1 MEKKNCIVEGREGL
15 IEQEVQSQAAKRLRA
30 GEGLLE
36 ALLEEERRKEEE
48 KVKEGEEW
56 ALSLSEFVRKAT
68 GEEVVGVEYVG
79 FKSGR
84 RSFELICL

>member
-1 MEKKNCIVEGREGL
+1 M
-15 IEQEVQSQAAKRLRA
+15 
-30 GEGLLE
+30 
-36 ALLEEERRKEEE
+36 
-48 KVKEGEEW
+48 KEGEEW

>member
-1 MEKKNCIVEGREGL
+1 M
-15 IEQEVQSQAAKRLRA
+15 
-30 GEGLLE
+30 
-36 ALLEEERRKEEE
+36 
-48 KVKEGEEW
+48 GEEW
-56 ALSLSEFVRKAT
+56 ALSLSEFVKKAT

>member
-1 MEKKNCIVEGREGL
+1 MEKTNRTLFAREKL
-15 IEQEVQSQAAKRLRA
+15 VEQEVKYQTAKRLAA
-30 GEGLLE
+30 GEGPL
-36 ALLEEERRKEEE
+36 AAILEEERRKEEE

-56 ALSLSEFVRKAT
+56 ALSLSEFIRTAT